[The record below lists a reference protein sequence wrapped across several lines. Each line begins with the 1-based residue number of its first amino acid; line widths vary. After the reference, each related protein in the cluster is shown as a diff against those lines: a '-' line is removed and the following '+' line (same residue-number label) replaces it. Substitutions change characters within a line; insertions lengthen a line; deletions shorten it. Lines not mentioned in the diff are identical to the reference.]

1 MATPVIKIH
10 SRRARRLWLR
20 EPVAVLAS
28 LQHDFDEGAIDAP
41 GMSLLSWLA
50 FTTGGDLVLAEHAAR
65 RAIDLDPASRFAAAA
80 LSEILRFRSD
90 FDGAVEVLRKA
101 RAANP
106 DIGWYDLSL
115 ADALIDAKRYDE
127 ATWVLEEAVE
137 SADLRRHALKRLAR
151 ISLDKGEIETAI
163 HWQSA
168 LIDLAPNYLVYAND
182 YLTLANLYTDY
193 GDSERAEAILRK
205 AQGIYPRNE
214 AISKALGETSPVA
227 GPRPRFDEEAAGVKR
242 IPVKTPLITSRSDL
256 VSVVDAATASI
267 RRPGDVIA
275 VSESPAAASQG
286 RVLPLE
292 LIRPSLIARVLCR
305 YVGKIGPLH
314 SPAGMQGAILD
325 VGATRV
331 LVGAIAGA
339 TGKLMGRKGWFYR
352 IAGPS
357 AAMIDDVA
365 ACLPPLDHHVIFGPS
380 QPDSLASRLAG
391 ALGCEVAIVD
401 ANHLTGAWVVGASD
415 GVNRSWVEEVLA
427 DNPAGNEDEQTP
439 VVVIQSLT

>member
-1 MATPVIKIH
+1 M
-10 SRRARRLWLR
+10 
-20 EPVAVLAS
+20 AS
-28 LQHDFDEGAIDAP
+28 LRREFDEGVIDAP

-50 FTTGGDLVLAEHAAR
+50 FTTGEDLVLAEHAAR
-65 RAIDLDPASRFAAAA
+65 RAIDLDPASRFAAAT
-80 LSEILRFRSD
+80 LSEILRSRSD
-90 FDGAVEVLRKA
+90 FDGAVDVLRKA

-106 DIGWYDLSL
+106 NVDWYDLSL

-137 SADLRRHALKRLAR
+137 SAELRRHALKRLAR
-151 ISLDKGEIETAI
+151 IALDRGEVETAI
-163 HWQSA
+163 KWQSA

-182 YLTLANLYTDY
+182 YLTLASLYADCGY
-193 GDSERAEAILRK
+193 NERAQSVLRK
-205 AQGIYPRNE
+205 AQAIYPRNNK
-214 AISKALGETSPVA
+214 ISELLGEATPVRA
-227 GPRPRFDEEAAGVKR
+227 VRPPFDEEAARVKR
-242 IPVKTPLITSRSDL
+242 IPVKTPLITPRSDL
-256 VSVVDAATASI
+256 ISVVDAATASI
-267 RRPGDVIA
+267 RQPGDIIA

-292 LIRPSLIARVLCR
+292 LIKPSLIARILCR

-331 LVGAIAGA
+331 LLGAIAGA
-339 TGKLMGRKGWFYR
+339 AGRLIGRKGWFYK
-352 IAGPS
+352 IAGRS
-357 AAMIDDVA
+357 TAMIDDVA

-380 QPDSLASRLAG
+380 HPDSLASRLSG

-415 GVNRSWVEEVLA
+415 GVNRSWVEQVLA